1 MAKNGRTIK
10 RLNLALRQEVHDRME
25 YLRDETEAE
34 TITEVIKK
42 SLAVYDFLLT
52 QKKSGAK
59 LIIQDEEGQREIVLF
74 PL

>member
-1 MAKNGRTIK
+1 MAKNGKTVK

-25 YLRDETEAE
+25 YLMEETEAE

-42 SLAVYDFLLT
+42 SLAVYDYLLT

-59 LIIQDEEGQREIVLF
+59 LIIQDEKGQREVILF